1 MFDPW
6 VGKSPW
12 RREWLSTAVFLPGKS
27 YGLRNLKGY
36 SPWGHKESDKTER
49 LTQGQKEVRGHAWTG
64 DIDLGTSNIE
74 MVETR
79 GVDDINNACKT
90 VLFLWSALPLS
101 EMTISHFL
109 HPLQNFFYSYSAN
122 TQTYTTTTIT
132 IIIN

>member
-1 MFDPW
+1 
-6 VGKSPW
+6 VGKIPW
-12 RREWLSTAVFLPGKS
+12 RREWLPTAVFLPGKS

-49 LTQGQKEVRGHAWTG
+49 LTQGHKEVRGHAWTG

-74 MVETR
+74 VVETR
-79 GVDDINNACKT
+79 DVDDINNACKT

-109 HPLQNFFYSYSAN
+109 HPLQNFFHSCSAN
-122 TQTYTTTTIT
+122 TQTYTTTTT
-132 IIIN
+132 IIMN